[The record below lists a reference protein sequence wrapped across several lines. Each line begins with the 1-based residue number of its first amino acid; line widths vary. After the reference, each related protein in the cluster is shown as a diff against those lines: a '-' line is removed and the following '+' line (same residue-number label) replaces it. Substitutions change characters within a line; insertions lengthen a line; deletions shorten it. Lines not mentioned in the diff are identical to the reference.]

1 MNPLSKMCQPILTT
15 SKNAWGRT
23 SSIPINEKYML
34 SIRKVSDYF
43 GIGIKN
49 MRRLAEN
56 NTNKFALYFGNRYL
70 IVRHLFE
77 AYIMECLNNG
87 GMEEVCECEDQE

>member
-1 MNPLSKMCQPILTT
+1 MK
-15 SKNAWGRT
+15 K
-23 SSIPINEKYML
+23 
-34 SIRKVSDYF
+34 
-43 GIGIKN
+43 
-49 MRRLAEN
+49 
-56 NTNKFALYFGNRYL
+56 ALYFGNRYL

>member
-1 MNPLSKMCQPILTT
+1 MEWSRRMIQE
-15 SKNAWGRT
+15 A
-23 SSIPINEKYML
+23 
-34 SIRKVSDYF
+34 SDYF

>member
-1 MNPLSKMCQPILTT
+1 
-15 SKNAWGRT
+15 
-23 SSIPINEKYML
+23 ML
-34 SIRKVSDYF
+34 SIREASDYF

-56 NTNKFALYFGNRYL
+56 NSNKFALYFGNRYL